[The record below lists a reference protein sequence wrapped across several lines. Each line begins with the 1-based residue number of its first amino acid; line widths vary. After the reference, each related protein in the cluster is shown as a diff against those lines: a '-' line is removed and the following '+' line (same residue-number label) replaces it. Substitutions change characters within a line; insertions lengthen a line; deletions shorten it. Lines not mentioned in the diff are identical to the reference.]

1 MSWNEKGEL
10 SEDARYD
17 LLQLH
22 KEAQKLST
30 EITHRLALTER
41 DVKDDHP
48 NSWWNYY
55 NKEIISAVRKLNFM
69 WESLNE

>member
-30 EITHRLALTER
+30 DWLLQSAMLKMIIQTLGGITTTKKLSAL
-41 DVKDDHP
+41 
-48 NSWWNYY
+48 
-55 NKEIISAVRKLNFM
+55 
-69 WESLNE
+69 